1 MKIRAVNLDAYAK
14 FVMKDKF
21 SNEFSIVR
29 NDDADKLI
37 KSKRYKS
44 LSPANII
51 TRLNNNR
58 ERFLP
63 SLNKTLLIIFSDF
76 SVWTKFKNLPKI
88 SLGRLDTSYKPDKEH
103 IYILKKTLINKND
116 FYNELNKYAESFIDI
131 DTATNI
137 TILHELGHAVHHQIE
152 KLNGRYLHEGTEEA
166 KFINELMSF
175 EELAV
180 SQHEMSGKIVE
191 IEMIGRQATREGYA
205 DLYCCILLDKLY
217 GRDKAGFIIKAIH
230 DYREAVN
237 VTERYYTHDSINEY
251 LTSEYRLD
259 FKNFNE
265 IHSYISIV
273 VSKYAIKH
281 INSDSR
287 SFFSHSNFLGVINS
301 VFGINEIDVKS
312 AVKKIGDRFPFI
324 WVYHDKLVPWRF
336 EHGCEDGE
344 EWLTNRELNKTQ
356 RSKRAVKAVMENKLN
371 KIISNHYRKRS

>member
-1 MKIRAVNLDAYAK
+1 MKVKYVNYNHFKKFIHDRVEYLDISSNMAIESQR
-14 FVMKDKF
+14 
-21 SNEFSIVR
+21 SNESSESDI
-29 NDDADKLI
+29 
-37 KSKRYKS
+37 S
-44 LSPANII
+44 
-51 TRLNNNR
+51 
-58 ERFLP
+58 RFLNKNSGYIFP
-63 SLNKTLLIIFSDF
+63 DIDKTLPIIFYDF
-76 SVWTKFKNLPKI
+76 SVWTKFKSLPNKF
-88 SLGRLDTSYKPDKEH
+88 LGGLDTSYKSRKEC
-103 IYILKKTLINKND
+103 IYILDKTFTAEHD
-116 FYNELNKYAESFIDI
+116 FYGELNKYTEKPIDI
-131 DTATNI
+131 NIAANI
-137 TILHELGHAVHHQIE
+137 TLLHELGHAVHHQIE

-237 VTERYYTHDSINEY
+237 VTERYYTHNSINEY
-251 LTSEYRLD
+251 LISEYRLD

-265 IHSYISIV
+265 IHSYISTVI
-273 VSKYAIKH
+273 SKYAIKH

-287 SFFSHSNFLGVINS
+287 SFVSHSNFLGVINN
-301 VFGINEIDVKS
+301 VFGINEKDVKS
-312 AVKKIGDRFPFI
+312 AAKKIGDRFPFI

-344 EWLTNRELNKTQ
+344 KWLTNRELNKIK
-356 RSKRAVKAVMENKLN
+356 RGIRAVKAVMGNKVN
-371 KIISNHYRKRS
+371 NIVDNYYRKRS